1 MYNNKK
7 TNDFNNIAFYE
18 NLSKEAKLD
27 CYKRYRKDVRR
38 GVNEKKAK
46 ELNY

>member
-1 MYNNKK
+1 MYNKK
-7 TNDFNNIAFYE
+7 NTNDFNNIDFYKK
-18 NLSKEAKLD
+18 LSKEAELD
-27 CYKRYRKDVRR
+27 CYKRYREDVKR